1 MSSGLKGVTVGL
13 DRTDIALLELLQD
26 DPRRTVKELAAGVGL
41 SPSATHA
48 RVQRLL
54 SDGTVTGF
62 RVELDPR
69 AIGVGLQAI
78 LQVQLRHHSRAVLDA
93 FRAHVVQLR
102 EVIAVTHLTGPIDFA
117 VHVAVRDP
125 DHLRELAMAA
135 FTTREEVAR
144 IETAIVYEHVRAR
157 AWPVYAGSGSDDG

>member
-1 MSSGLKGVTVGL
+1 MAL
-13 DRTDIALLELLQD
+13 DRMDIVLLELMQE

-54 SDGTVTGF
+54 ADGVVTGF
-62 RVELDPR
+62 RVDLDPR

-78 LQVQLRHHSRAVLDA
+78 LQVQLRRHVREVLEA
-93 FRAHVVQLR
+93 FRAHALSLR

-125 DHLRELAMAA
+125 DHLRDLAMES
-135 FTTREEVAR
+135 FTTRDEVAR
-144 IETAIVYEHVRAR
+144 IETSIVYEHLRARSWPIYTLDDDRRAR
-157 AWPVYAGSGSDDG
+157 AGHG

>member
-1 MSSGLKGVTVGL
+1 MSL
-13 DRTDIALLELLQD
+13 DRTDLRLLDLLQE

-54 SDGTVTGF
+54 AEGVVTGF
-62 RVELDPR
+62 RADLDPR
-69 AIGVGLQAI
+69 AIGVGLQAF
-78 LQVQLRHHSRAVLDA
+78 LQVQLRRHSREVLEA
-93 FRAHVVQLR
+93 FRAHALSLR
-102 EVIAVTHLTGPIDFA
+102 EVVAVTHLTGPVDFS

-125 DHLRELAMAA
+125 DHLRDLAMES

-144 IETAIVYEHVRAR
+144 IETAIVYEHVRSR
-157 AWPVYAGSGSDDG
+157 SWPVYTAGEEPGRR

>member
-1 MSSGLKGVTVGL
+1 MGL
-13 DRTDIALLELLQD
+13 DRTDIVLLQLLQD

-54 SDGTVTGF
+54 ADGVITGY
-62 RVELDPR
+62 RVDLDPR

-78 LQVQLRHHSRAVLDA
+78 LQVQLRHHSREVLEA
-93 FRAHVVQLR
+93 FRAHVLQLP
-102 EVIAVTHLTGPIDFA
+102 EVLAVTHLTGPVDFSI
-117 VHVAVRDP
+117 HVAVRDP

-157 AWPVYAGSGSDDG
+157 AWPVYAEALEGKRG